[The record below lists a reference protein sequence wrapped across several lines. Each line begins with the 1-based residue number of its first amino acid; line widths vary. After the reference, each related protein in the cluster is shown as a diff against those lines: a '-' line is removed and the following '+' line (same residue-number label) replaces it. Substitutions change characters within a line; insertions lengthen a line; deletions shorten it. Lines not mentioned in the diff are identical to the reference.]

1 MKGKKLFTTQNS
13 HDASSPDRIKFLSSW
28 EDRVK

>member
-13 HDASSPDRIKFLSSW
+13 NDGSPDRIKFLSSW